1 MDDQPRA
8 TVSRPPLIRPTAI
21 YQLLK
26 SRGDV
31 CQSKRRDTLSPI
43 STSPESLNTP
53 RTPPR
58 RRYPTHLSQRHDPDR
73 VPLHRRGTSNTYER
87 MEDLLRE
94 AGYKETRV
102 FTPEAERFPADGD
115 MRKGNA
121 EGGGLTVKE
130 SVGAVVGFLAGL
142 VPGQSKQNVGTTSST
157 DLAAHHQEVYSGRP
171 HTPSPLVH
179 KLGQSSSNASSLRS
193 KKFTIAPLNPPPTP
207 ADPDPSPGSS
217 GDLRRGHTTPGSTNL
232 GPDQRSL
239 RSQPS
244 VARLQ
249 PSQSAAYNYLRHM
262 ASTPSIRRRRS
273 DEDAT
278 IVDLTEPVHPPL
290 PAAWRDNVMAAMNM
304 KSSISTGALIERHRT
319 LSRAKSTRTI
329 GTRDSRK
336 NTHEQVHE
344 RRGRT
349 ITRERSSLAP
359 PQIHTPRLPSPGA
372 VAMVNVTC
380 KSAPG
385 SRSASSVR
393 GAFRGGL
400 LDISQLDKAF
410 RDKGKATRRPSGRIR
425 SQVPSLV
432 VTGIEGDDWGG
443 AESEGA
449 NTLLHRKQELGYDDD
464 DDDEGELD
472 LAKMLLHPKRHE
484 SIQSLRQHLQRDT
497 NLSQVRRQSGT
508 SGMEHWTHDE
518 DTEDDYFSS
527 HRKAARDKSSWSRRS
542 ARRRNRIPSDWE
554 EE

>member
-1 MDDQPRA
+1 
-8 TVSRPPLIRPTAI
+8 
-21 YQLLK
+21 
-26 SRGDV
+26 
-31 CQSKRRDTLSPI
+31 
-43 STSPESLNTP
+43 
-53 RTPPR
+53 
-58 RRYPTHLSQRHDPDR
+58 
-73 VPLHRRGTSNTYER
+73 

-115 MRKGNA
+115 IRKGNA
-121 EGGGLTVKE
+121 EGGGLSVKE

-142 VPGQSKQNVGTTSST
+142 VPGQSKQNVGTTPSA
-157 DLAAHHQEVYSGRP
+157 DLDQEVYSGRL
-171 HTPSPLVH
+171 HTPSPLAH
-179 KLGQSSSNASSLRS
+179 KVGQSNSSSLRS
-193 KKFTIAPLNPPPTP
+193 KKFTIAPNPPPTP
-207 ADPDPSPGSS
+207 GDLGPSSGSS
-217 GDLRRGHTTPGSTNL
+217 GDPRQGHTTPGGTNP

-239 RSQPS
+239 RSQVS

-262 ASTPSIRRRRS
+262 ASTPSIQRRRS
-273 DEDAT
+273 DEDAS

-319 LSRAKSTRTI
+319 LSRPKSTRTL

-336 NTHEQVHE
+336 NTREQVHE

-372 VAMVNVTC
+372 VAMINVTC

-400 LDISQLDKAF
+400 LDISQLDNAF
-410 RDKGKATRRPSGRIR
+410 RDKGKAIRRPSGRMR

-443 AESEGA
+443 ADSEGGNA
-449 NTLLHRKQELGYDDD
+449 PLHGKQELAHDED

-472 LAKMLLHPKRHE
+472 LAKMLLHPKRHQ
-484 SIQSLRQHLQRDT
+484 SIQSLRQHLQKDT
-497 NLSQVRRQSGT
+497 NFSQARKRSGA
-508 SGMEHWTHDE
+508 SGMEHWTPDE
-518 DTEDDYFSS
+518 DTEDDYFSP
-527 HRKAARDKSSWSRRS
+527 HRRASRDKSSWSRRS
-542 ARRRNRIPSDWE
+542 ARRRNKIPDDWE